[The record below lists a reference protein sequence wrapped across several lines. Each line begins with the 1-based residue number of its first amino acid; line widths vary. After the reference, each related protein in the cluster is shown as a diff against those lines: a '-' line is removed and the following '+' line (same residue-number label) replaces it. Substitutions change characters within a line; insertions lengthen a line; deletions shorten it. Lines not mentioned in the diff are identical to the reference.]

1 MASTERGLR
10 ASELECVRGLRRL
23 FQGLSF
29 SVGPGDML
37 WVLGANGS
45 GKTSL
50 LRLLCGLARPESGV
64 VSWNGRDVR
73 QSRDAFNADLLYAG
87 HAPAI
92 KDDLTALENLRFGLA
107 QSGITATQARA
118 QTALTQF
125 GLDASGGVMARA
137 LSQGQRRR
145 VGLARLAL
153 AASKPLWIL
162 DEPFTALDREA
173 TQLVQTHLEAQLQ
186 RGGSV
191 VFTSHQEV
199 DFGATRVTRLALAA

>member
-1 MASTERGLR
+1 MPAERQLR
-10 ASELECVRGLRRL
+10 ASELECIRGERRL

-29 SVGPGDML
+29 TVGPGDML

-50 LRLLCGLARPESGV
+50 LRLLCALMRPESGSV
-64 VSWNGRDVR
+64 MWNGRDVR
-73 QSRDAFNADLLYAG
+73 KAREQLNADLLYLG

-107 QSGITATQARA
+107 QSGIAASDADAQA
-118 QTALTQF
+118 ALTEF
-125 GLDASGGVMARA
+125 GLAASSSVMARA

-145 VGLARLAL
+145 VALARLAL
-153 AASKPLWIL
+153 ATAKPLWIL

-173 TQLVQTHLEAQLQ
+173 TQLVQTHLKAHLA
-186 RGGSV
+186 RAASV

-199 DFGATRVTRLALAA
+199 DFGAAHVTRLRLDA